1 MSNENGNGN
10 HRNGANNN
18 GHQRNGQVNG
28 SVNGHQNG
36 NANHDIPANGVSKNG
51 NGSNNGNGHHPAD
64 TIPGHDLSGTACPP
78 TSPRSW
84 PSPWTPARS
93 PSARAGA
100 PLLQLRPRAARSST
114 RPTASSAS
122 AAGATRWWAT

>member
-28 SVNGHQNG
+28 SVNGHQDG
-36 NANHDIPANGVSKNG
+36 SANHHVPANGVAKNG
-51 NGSNNGNGHHPAD
+51 NGNGHHSADSIPAHVLLWD
-64 TIPGHDLSGTACPP
+64 SLPASVTEKLAH
-78 TSPRSW
+78 
-84 PSPWTPARS
+84 PWTPAWS

-100 PLLQLRPRAARSST
+100 TGASATSRAAPSST
-114 RPTASSAS
+114 RPTASSDS
-122 AAGATRWWAT
+122 AAGAMSWLAT